1 MYVARLPNNRRN
13 VTRCRV
19 SNSRSNTKITRIIM
33 LAGALV
39 ALLLLASPQSDL
51 AHAQTQADETVEYA
65 EGRTDAVA
73 TFTATDPD
81 GTRVVWSLD
90 GTDKDVFAINTG
102 VLTFLKSP
110 DFEAPGDV
118 AGGTTAA
125 EDNIYEV
132 TVKATDE
139 TMKVGMKKVMVT
151 VTNVDEAG
159 TVSLSARRPQSAT
172 AFTAEISDPDGATA
186 PSQMPNGS
194 GPNPVPG
201 TAPMPT

>member
-1 MYVARLPNNRRN
+1 
-13 VTRCRV
+13 
-19 SNSRSNTKITRIIM
+19 M

-39 ALLLLASPQSDL
+39 AFLLLASPQSDL

-102 VLTFLKSP
+102 VLAFLKSP
-110 DFEAPGDV
+110 DFEAPLDV
-118 AGGTTAA
+118 VGTFPSTAAA

-172 AFTAEISDPDGATA
+172 A
-186 PSQMPNGS
+186 
-194 GPNPVPG
+194 VYR
-201 TAPMPT
+201 